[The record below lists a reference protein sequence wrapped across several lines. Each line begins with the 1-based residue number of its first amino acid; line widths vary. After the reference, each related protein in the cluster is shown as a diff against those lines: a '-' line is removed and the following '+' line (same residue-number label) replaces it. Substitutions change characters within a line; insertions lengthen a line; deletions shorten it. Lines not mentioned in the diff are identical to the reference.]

1 MGHGY
6 LAILEKFISID
17 RGRVELVFKKKTM
30 KKVILKMSLSSL
42 SKFQFMLLSSK
53 PWVFRFLEKISVLTF

>member
-17 RGRVELVFKKKTM
+17 REEGLSLCLKKNNEKSYTENESLLTFK
-30 KKVILKMSLSSL
+30 I
-42 SKFQFMLLSSK
+42 
-53 PWVFRFLEKISVLTF
+53 PISVTF

>member
-17 RGRVELVFKKKTM
+17 RGSVELVFKKKNNEKSYTENE
-30 KKVILKMSLSSL
+30 SLL
-42 SKFQFMLLSSK
+42 TFKI
-53 PWVFRFLEKISVLTF
+53 PISVTF